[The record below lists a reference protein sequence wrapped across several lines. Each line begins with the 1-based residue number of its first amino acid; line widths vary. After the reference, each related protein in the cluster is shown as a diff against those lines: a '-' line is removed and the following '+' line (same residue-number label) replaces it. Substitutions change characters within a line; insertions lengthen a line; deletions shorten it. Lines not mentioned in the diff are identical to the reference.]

1 MAKLSKN
8 GGIPVINYSF
18 PGWPQVTENDETK
31 LRAVYDSKKINSGAA
46 AEHFSRRFAAYCGTK
61 HCIPVANGTVSLEL
75 ILRGLGIGYGDEVI
89 LPPYTFI
96 ATLSSVIFASAKPVF
111 ADIDRHTYNISPSD
125 VLKKITDRTRAVV
138 AVAIGGRP
146 IDIDEL
152 ERVSLERGIYII
164 IDAAQAVGARRR
176 DISIGKCGTAASF
189 SCQNSKNLTSGE
201 GGIIT
206 TDSDELYDNISVIL
220 NGGRRGSH
228 YIGVGQDYGMT
239 ELQASLLDSQADK
252 LGDEIIKRS
261 DNAAYLDL
269 RLRSLPFIKPTDSD
283 ANITTHAYHL
293 YIARLNYELLE
304 SCGVSRGVFLEAL
317 RAEGVPFDRGYMPL
331 YTFPCTGSDYTTRRV
346 GSKID
351 LSPLPECEIASY
363 REGIWA
369 YQSMLLGT
377 HADMDNIADAFEK
390 VYGNLDELKGGN

>member
-1 MAKLSKN
+1 MAKLAQN
-8 GGIPVINYSF
+8 GGSPVINYSF
-18 PGWPQVTENDETK
+18 PGWPQVSGNDEAK
-31 LRAVYDSKKINSGAA
+31 LRAVYDSGKLDGGAV
-46 AEHFSRRFAAYCGTK
+46 AERFSRRFADYCGTI

-96 ATLSSVIFASAKPVF
+96 ATLSSIIFASAKPVF
-111 ADIDRHTYNISPSD
+111 ADIDRKTYNISPAD
-125 VLKKITDRTRAVV
+125 VLNKITGRTKAVV

-152 ERVSLERGIYII
+152 ERVTRERGIYII

-220 NGGRRGSH
+220 NGGRRGVD
-228 YIGVGQDYGMT
+228 YTGIGQDYGMT
-239 ELQASLLDSQADK
+239 DMQASLLDSQADK

-261 DNAAYLDL
+261 DNAAYLDR
-269 RLRSLPFIKPTDSD
+269 RLRALPFVKPTDYD
-283 ANITTHAYHL
+283 ARITTHAYHL
-293 YIARLNYELLE
+293 YIARLDYELLE
-304 SCGVSRGVFLEAL
+304 SRGVSRGAFLGAL
-317 RAEGVPFDRGYMPL
+317 RAEGAPFDGGYMPL
-331 YTFPCTGSDYTTRRV
+331 YTFPCTGSDYTTRIV

-351 LSPLPECEIASY
+351 RSPLPECEIASY
-363 REGIWA
+363 REGMWA

-390 VYGNLDELKGGN
+390 VYENLNELKGGN